1 MKRITGLM
9 KNICTM
15 KNALNAY
22 QKARRCK
29 RYRPEVL
36 EFEAK
41 RNISAKPFGNWKV

>member
-22 QKARRCK
+22 QKS
-29 RYRPEVL
+29 
-36 EFEAK
+36 EAVQK
-41 RNISAKPFGNWKV
+41 VQTGGFGV